1 VTVSLELQ
9 AEILRLAKVEGWTI
23 GAISSHLGVHHGT
36 ISRHLAKHHVAPV
49 VRARRSSIF
58 DPFLP
63 FVQKT
68 LERYPELR
76 ASRLWH
82 LAKEQGYPGGI
93 DHFREQIARLRP
105 RTTEA
110 FLRRTTLPAD
120 EAQVDWGHFGKLVV
134 GRAHRTLWAFVM
146 VLSHSRQIFLRFSLS
161 AAMPSFLRGHV
172 EAFAFFGGVPR
183 VLLYDNLKSAV
194 LERVGDTIR
203 FHPTLLELSKHYLF
217 RPQPVAVARGNE
229 KGRVERAIQYIRH
242 AFFAAR
248 PFVNVVDLN
257 AQAHAWC
264 LGEAAERPWRED
276 RRRTIAEAFAEEK
289 PKLLALHEHPFEAD
303 DTQDVSV
310 GKTPYVRFDLND
322 YSIPPNYVRRTLT
335 VRASEARVRILDG
348 TTVVA
353 DHARSWDREQVIEEA
368 RHLEELRERKRHA
381 REGSAMASLGHKV
394 PSSKLLLEALAQRGG
409 NLGATVVGLTRLL
422 ERHGAD
428 ELEAA
433 VAQALSRGLPS
444 LPSVRLALDQARQAR
459 GQPPEVTLSWPDQ
472 PRLDGL
478 SVVPTK
484 LGAYDGLSRSKE
496 PR

>member
-1 VTVSLELQ
+1 L
-9 AEILRLAKVEGWTI
+9 
-23 GAISSHLGVHHGT
+23 
-36 ISRHLAKHHVAPV
+36 
-49 VRARRSSIF
+49 
-58 DPFLP
+58 
-63 FVQKT
+63 
-68 LERYPELR
+68 
-76 ASRLWH
+76 
-82 LAKEQGYPGGI
+82 
-93 DHFREQIARLRP
+93 
-105 RTTEA
+105 
-110 FLRRTTLPAD
+110 
-120 EAQVDWGHFGKLVV
+120 
-134 GRAHRTLWAFVM
+134 
-146 VLSHSRQIFLRFSLS
+146 SLS
-161 AAMPSFLRGHV
+161 
-172 EAFAFFGGVPR
+172 
-183 VLLYDNLKSAV
+183 
-194 LERVGDTIR
+194 T
-203 FHPTLLELSKHYLF
+203 
-217 RPQPVAVARGNE
+217 
-229 KGRVERAIQYIRH
+229 
-242 AFFAAR
+242 
-248 PFVNVVDLN
+248 
-257 AQAHAWC
+257 
-264 LGEAAERPWRED
+264 
-276 RRRTIAEAFAEEK
+276 AFAEEK